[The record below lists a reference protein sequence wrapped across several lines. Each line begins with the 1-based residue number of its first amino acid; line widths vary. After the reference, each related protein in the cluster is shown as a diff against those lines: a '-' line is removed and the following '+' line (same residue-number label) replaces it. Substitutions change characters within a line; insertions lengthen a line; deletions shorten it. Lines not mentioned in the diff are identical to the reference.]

1 MEDSELTET
10 DIFLVYFS
18 LNREDLFSYLLRY
31 IEVLTLIV
39 LLDSSQ
45 G

>member
-1 MEDSELTET
+1 MEDTELTET

-31 IEVLTLIV
+31 IEVLTL
-39 LLDSSQ
+39 STS
-45 G
+45 